1 MKFLERGADDHFC
14 EKALTRKEVFDLV
27 VQLSTTSVT
36 RDRRGYRHGHASHT
50 ALGAR
55 PARSDNVYHTPSQSP
70 LPSPTRGE
78 AGGGAHGGRG
88 VGVRGGEGGMV
99 GMIGEAPSKSM
110 AGPGGGHT
118 GGGGGRGSIGNRLT
132 FRDMRQIDPKFS
144 SKAAIWVREEA
155 MLVNLEN
162 IRAIILHDRLF
173 LFDPDSEA
181 VRSSIWHIEKTL
193 AQNVESNFNP
203 FEFRALEGILIHT
216 CLTLESDLSVIEP
229 MLRRVLSQLP
239 LQINNES
246 LESLHKLEQRL
257 KEYEARARKVQ
268 QAIQAVLDDDED
280 MADMYL
286 SEKQKRPGVARHILS
301 HNDVEML
308 LETYLQQV
316 DDISS
321 RAELL
326 QQAIDDTENLVEM
339 HLDAIQNRVLLM
351 NLMTT
356 SVTAAFSFGALL
368 SSVLGMNVAFPGKSN
383 HNKSTALQNFLITCG
398 VLVCMMVLIFVG
410 IILWCQKKGLFS
422 GKLPGQHRKSA
433 KKQAMQLGA
442 FGEQQEHQQ
451 YQNFSGGV
459 PTGYSMPGSSTSAPW
474 QMSSD
479 PVDLPSVPFGSSGDT
494 SMDAL
499 FSKSVRGR
507 QHGTRQKR
515 RFDWIPNIPA
525 ASRLRSTSALA
536 GQQQHDEPLEH
547 RNNHSRL
554 RLGMSARFARRRER
568 QNRIDMGINYDT
580 LPVTH
585 RDITDDK
592 PHAL

>member
-1 MKFLERGADDHFC
+1 MKFLERGADGQFG
-14 EKALTRKEVFDLV
+14 EKALTRKEVFDIV
-27 VQLSTTSVT
+27 VQLSSTSVA
-36 RDRRGYRHGHASHT
+36 RDRRGYRHGHTSHT

-55 PARSDNVYHTPSQSP
+55 PTRSDNVYHTPSQSP
-70 LPSPTRGE
+70 LPPPTRAE
-78 AGGGAHGGRG
+78 AGGGGY
-88 VGVRGGEGGMV
+88 GVRGGGAV
-99 GMIGEAPSKSM
+99 IGEVASKSM
-110 AGPGGGHT
+110 TGAVGGH
-118 GGGGGRGSIGNRLT
+118 GGGGGRGNTGNRLT

-181 VRSSIWHIEKTL
+181 VRSSLWHIEKTL

-229 MLRRVLSQLP
+229 MLRGVLSQLP

-351 NLMTT
+351 NLMVT
-356 SVTAAFSFGALL
+356 SVTTAFSFGALL
-368 SSVLGMNVAFPGKSN
+368 TAVFGMNVAFPGKA
-383 HNKSTALQNFLITCG
+383 HTREQTGLKYFLITCG
-398 VLVCMMVLIFVG
+398 VLVCVVVLIFVG

-433 KKQAMQLGA
+433 KNQAMQLGT
-442 FGEQQEHQQ
+442 FGQQQEHQQ
-451 YQNFSGGV
+451 MGG
-459 PTGYSMPGSSTSAPW
+459 TQMMHSMTGSSTSAPW
-474 QMSSD
+474 QMSVD
-479 PVDLPSVPFGSSGDT
+479 PVDVPSVPFGSSGDT
-494 SMDAL
+494 SFGGL
-499 FSKSVRGR
+499 FKSFRGR
-507 QHGTRQKR
+507 QHGASQKR

-525 ASRLRSTSALA
+525 SRSRSTSALA
-536 GQQQHDEPLEH
+536 GQEQRCEPFEH
-547 RNNHSRL
+547 RNNQSRL
-554 RLGMSARFARRRER
+554 RLGISARLARRRER
-568 QNRIDMGINYDT
+568 QNAADMGINYGT